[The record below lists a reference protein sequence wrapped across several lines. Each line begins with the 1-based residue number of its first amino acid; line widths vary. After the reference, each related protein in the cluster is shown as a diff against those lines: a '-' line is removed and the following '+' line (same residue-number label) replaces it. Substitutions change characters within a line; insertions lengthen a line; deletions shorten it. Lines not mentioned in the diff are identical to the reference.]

1 MPCTQEK
8 LMMIRLFLVTLFFS
22 GLSMANEV
30 EGVLSN
36 KSLLQQSMDNTQSTR
51 LMGVNSQQKIDR
63 LASEQQQLL
72 LEYQALLKKSEYQKS
87 YNEELTILEKE
98 QVVELASLRQ
108 QISDIKLTKQ
118 QLLPQL
124 REMVITLEQF
134 IRLDLPFKLQQ
145 RLTSVDKLKRLLS
158 SSRTPISEKYR
169 RVMELYQ
176 AENDYNYDLEVYRD
190 NISLAGD
197 ELSVQVLRVGRSN
210 LYMQTMDGKISA
222 MWNAQ
227 QKNWQLLD
235 EQYRLNIRK
244 AMRVAAKKSAP
255 ELLNLPYD
263 TNVSSVTIHPV
274 AKRIEE

>member
-1 MPCTQEK
+1 MT
-8 LMMIRLFLVTLFFS
+8 IRLFMVTLLFS
-22 GLSMANEV
+22 SLSMATGV
-30 EGVLSN
+30 EGVQTD
-36 KSLLQQSMDNTQSTR
+36 KALLHQSMANTQSTR
-51 LMGVNSQQKIDR
+51 LMGVKSQQKIDQ
-63 LASEQQQLL
+63 LASEQQTLL
-72 LEYQALLKKSEYQKS
+72 AEYQTLLKKSEYQKS
-87 YNEELTILEKE
+87 YNQELRILKQE
-98 QVVELASLRQ
+98 QVAEVADLTQ

-118 QLLPQL
+118 QLLPLL

-134 IRLDLPFKLQQ
+134 IRLDLPFKLPQ

-227 QKNWQLLD
+227 QKSWQLLD
-235 EQYRLNIRK
+235 GQYRLNIRK
-244 AMRVAAKKSAP
+244 AMRVAAKKTAP

-263 TNVSSVTIHPV
+263 TRLQGTPNSPL
-274 AKRIEE
+274 AKRIEESS